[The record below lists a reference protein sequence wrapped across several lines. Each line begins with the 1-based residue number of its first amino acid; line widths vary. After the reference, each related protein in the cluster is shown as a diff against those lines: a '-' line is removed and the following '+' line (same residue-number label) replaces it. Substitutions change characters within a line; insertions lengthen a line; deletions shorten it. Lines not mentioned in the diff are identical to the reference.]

1 MPKQTFHNLPKDKR
15 EKIVNAAIDEFA
27 EYGLENAS
35 TNRIVANSGIAK
47 GSFYQYFKDKTDV
60 FDYLMEVVAQEKTD
74 FFKGKHPPQKNMDT
88 FEYFR
93 WMVKAGMEFN
103 SAYPRMAQAASRVLF
118 VEGLYYGKKF
128 AEYHKKTQEALTAMI
143 KQAMKNGEVDP
154 SVDVELA
161 VMIME
166 TWSNAITTYII
177 TEGMKQKDIMKWVR
191 SAKTQEKIDKM
202 LYVMEYGLRK
212 TESKFEKSY

>member
-1 MPKQTFHNLPKDKR
+1 MPKQTFHNLPTEKR
-15 EKIVNAAIDEFA
+15 EKIINAAIAEFA
-27 EYGLENAS
+27 EFGLENAS

-47 GSFYQYFKDKTDV
+47 GSFYQYFADKLDVFNHLMDVVTNEKTEFFKDKR
-60 FDYLMEVVAQEKTD
+60 
-74 FFKGKHPPQKNMDT
+74 PPNRNMDT

-93 WMVKAGMEFN
+93 WMIKVGMEFN

-128 AEYHKKTQEALTAMI
+128 VEYHERAKEALAIMI
-143 KQAMKNGEVDP
+143 KQAMKNREVDP

-166 TWSNAITTYII
+166 TWSNAITTYIV

-212 TESKFEKSY
+212 TESKFEKHF